1 MRRLSRRRGRR
12 LRDRTTGVVAAAAV
26 GLDAGVYPSSHYGSY
41 NCATGDEHVSG
52 YILGR
57 VYSRLSNSAT
67 GIGDVHRAFED
78 ATDNIFRPDLRDE
91 VHQAF
96 IDAGVTTSKR
106 RTDTCPGA
114 NP

>member
-1 MRRLSRRRGRR
+1 L
-12 LRDRTTGVVAAAAV
+12 TAQ
-26 GLDAGVYPSSHYGSY
+26 P
-41 NCATGDEHVSG
+41 E
-52 YILGR
+52 
-57 VYSRLSNSAT
+57 
-67 GIGDVHRAFED
+67 
-78 ATDNIFRPDLRDE
+78 LRDE